1 MSQDV
6 SLLQRCPHF
15 VVQEVV
21 DVEDDRQTIIP
32 LQDPSSSQINLNFNG
47 HDIPTAGMSSHAR
60 ITSSQGG
67 PFSVRQGIND
77 ELNLQVDL
85 GPLQTAILPP
95 GTIQIEQMAE
105 SLNDSIEGA
114 RVFVENNLLTFESET
129 TGFESS
135 LYIKDSTGLT
145 VLGLVP
151 KYRQGQLLVP
161 AWGLVK
167 DPSSEDPGA
176 RLIRFGEQLRTVD
189 DLILI
194 DYYTDA
200 TRCRRCH
207 NLRVEY
213 DFTQDATGKVPML
226 QDEDLLLQEVEKII
240 LTIRGSNIFHTWYGT
255 RLVDLIGQK
264 GGLGQA
270 TTMAISQEISNTLRR
285 YREVK
290 AQQSKL
296 QRVTDK
302 EFLLRILSLDVR
314 QNDLDPTMF
323 QIDLAVQNKANE
335 VVNIT
340 RNIVVPGSPF
350 LLEQI
355 PRNQFLPNS

>member
-1 MSQDV
+1 
-6 SLLQRCPHF
+6 
-15 VVQEVV
+15 VQEKV

-32 LQDPSSSQINLNFNG
+32 LQDPSSSQITLNFNG
-47 HDIPTAGMSSHAR
+47 IDVPQAGTGSHAR

-67 PFSVRQGIND
+67 PFSIRQGIND

-85 GPLQTAILPP
+85 GPLQTATLPP
-95 GTIQIEQMAE
+95 GTSTVDEMAE
-105 SLNDSIEGA
+105 SLDESISGA

-135 LYIKDSTGLT
+135 VYIKESTGLNT
-145 VLGLVP
+145 LGLVP

-161 AWGLVK
+161 SWGLIK
-167 DPSSEDPGA
+167 DQTSEDPSS
-176 RLIRFGEQLRTVD
+176 RLIQFAEKLRTVD

-213 DFTQDATGKVPML
+213 DFTQDAAGNVPL
-226 QDEDLLLQEVEKII
+226 LENEDLLLQEVEKII

-302 EFLLRILSLDVR
+302 EFLLRILGLNVR
-314 QNDLDPTMF
+314 QNELDPTMF
-323 QIDLAVQNKANE
+323 QIDMTVQNKANE
-335 VVNIT
+335 TVNVS

-355 PRNQFLPNS
+355 PRSKFLPNS